1 MSEHHTSR
9 RARALKKDTG
19 RQQKRRDRLKE
30 NGTPTTHVLNRAIA
44 EGLFYYLD
52 AERGKGVKIGL
63 ATVSVEKV
71 LGYAGEVLTRKT
83 NATDR
88 YNPEAVARQI
98 RARIVRKGVSKF
110 RIPPT
115 WPALADDGDD

>member
-1 MSEHHTSR
+1 MSEHHSSR

-30 NGTPTTHVLNRAIA
+30 AGVPTTHVLNRAIA

-52 AERGKGVKIGL
+52 AERAKGVKVGL
-63 ATVSVEKV
+63 ANVSVEKV
-71 LGYAGEVLTRKT
+71 LGYAGEVLTRGT

-98 RARIVRKGVSKF
+98 RARIVRDGVSKF
-110 RIPPT
+110 RIPQT
-115 WPALADDGDD
+115 WATPPSDDED

>member
-1 MSEHHTSR
+1 MSEHHSSR
-9 RARALKKDTG
+9 RARAMKKDTG

-52 AERGKGVKIGL
+52 AERAKGVKIGL

-110 RIPPT
+110 RIRPT
-115 WPALADDGDD
+115 WRTSDIEDDE

>member
-1 MSEHHTSR
+1 MSEHHSSR

-30 NGTPTTHVLNRAIA
+30 AGAPTTHVLNRAIA
-44 EGLFYYLD
+44 EGLFYWLD
-52 AERGKGVKIGL
+52 AERAKGVKIGM

-71 LGYAGEVLTRKT
+71 LGYAGDVLTRKT

-88 YNPEAVARQI
+88 YDAEAVAGQI
-98 RARIVRKGVSKF
+98 RARIVRSGVSRF

-115 WPALADDGDD
+115 WATPASDEED

>member
-1 MSEHHTSR
+1 MPEHHSSR
-9 RARALKKDTG
+9 RARALKKDTS
-19 RQQKRRDRLKE
+19 RQQRRRDRLKDA
-30 NGTPTTHVLNRAIA
+30 GTPTTHVLNRAIA

-52 AERGKGVKIGL
+52 AERAKGVKISL

-88 YNPEAVARQI
+88 YNAESVARQI
-98 RARIVRKGVSKF
+98 RARVVREGMSKF
-110 RIPPT
+110 RLPPT
-115 WPALADDGDD
+115 WATPASDDED

>member
-1 MSEHHTSR
+1 MTEHHSSR
-9 RARALKKDTG
+9 RAKALKKDTG

-30 NGTPTTHVLNRAIA
+30 AGVPTTHVLNRAIA

-52 AERGKGVKIGL
+52 AERAKGVKVGL

-71 LGYAGEVLTRKT
+71 LGYAGDVLTRGT

-115 WPALADDGDD
+115 WATPAHDDY